1 MQHWGDHPVSACIT
15 QHWVRGIKRHIT
27 LATLWQAA
35 GKAREAMVCLTHA
48 IHLSHHAVQTVC
60 KLGHLENFNVDDL
73 SLQSAMGLR
82 LSSTTITKCRLK
94 DLGSKNYKISLY
106 CPVKYHFFLNLNII
120 IKWFCPNTN
129 AKAIHVYET
138 KCSISNLE

>member
-1 MQHWGDHPVSACIT
+1 MQPVGDHPVSACIT
-15 QHWVRGIKRHIT
+15 QHLCRGINPRH
-27 LATLWQAA
+27 LRPLGHGAL
-35 GKAREAMVCLTHA
+35 KAQEAMVCLTHA

-82 LSSTTITKCRLK
+82 LSSTTITKCWLK
-94 DLGSKNYKISLY
+94 DLGSKNHKISLY

-120 IKWFCPNTN
+120 IK
-129 AKAIHVYET
+129 
-138 KCSISNLE
+138 